1 MGLRKNSA
9 SVGAATAFWLGN
21 TALNPAV
28 LVFMTFVLSWK
39 FTLLRIVLGII
50 LVFGISHL
58 ANRFSQASTESIE
71 KLSGAMNKMAAE
83 DKGNLMIRWLKAVG
97 KMLIGILP
105 AYIISV
111 LILGAI
117 RAWLFPAIPAT
128 WADSI
133 PVMILF
139 AISGT
144 LFVIPTAGEIPIVQT
159 LLSFGLGYGPAAAL
173 MFSLPVISL
182 PSMLM
187 VRRVFSWRIL
197 IFLASSVA
205 LLAFIGALVASVTF

>member
-1 MGLRKNSA
+1 
-9 SVGAATAFWLGN
+9 
-21 TALNPAV
+21 
-28 LVFMTFVLSWK
+28 MTFVLSWK

-71 KLSGAMNKMAAE
+71 KMSGAMNKMAAE
-83 DKGNLMIRWLKAVG
+83 DKGNLMIRWLKAIG

-205 LLAFIGALVASVTF
+205 LLSFVGALVASVTF